1 MSQFDFPRINFSGSA
16 ALDTATANNGNY
28 QPNLTLFDQDES
40 EAFIPPR
47 CYIGDPTKCPSQYAS
62 QILKDKYGQYYVPIA
77 PIGTENYQAWASEPL
92 GTYSADSSYAALYNY
107 LHISGSTPGYWNYY
121 GDLSVS
127 LNDVTVTGIT
137 LPDPNKGSVTFTP
150 QSSGG
155 CPSDLI
161 NMLGAEL
168 SFNSNFFDPSSRT
181 TAYMSDV
188 DSVGQMCTQIFCG
201 QVGLYKNVAGVNTTF
216 FTGSPVKSTAR
227 WMNLS
232 RVLNYT
238 NMVPMGGSASFY
250 SMVEIDPN
258 STIAQTYSKYA
269 GRTVTALFMKIL
281 IHQVYEVRN
290 PDYNTSPKK
299 KVRSSTGEIIEV
311 MKNPALVTISGSIT
325 PWFSND
331 LKTAPL
337 CRIMKSTQTFP
348 ITTSGMIN
356 PVPKGGTAGIG
367 IPASISMGPMLI
379 KQNVVFSTSTL
390 SIDISNAINEY
401 GYNQGPFPPNAGN
414 GDIQPFLSFDS
425 YNLGYLSLMFQSDS
439 GGSPL
444 QVTTL
449 SGSMYGMSNF
459 IQTGGMI
466 DIPVNPAIN
475 FTTGYF
481 YLTMNNQCILQE
493 DSIYITTDTQGIYAE
508 QNQVPANVYMSD
520 GLPKQPFNL
529 RVLFRGNPVQSA
541 VNITLQCINM
551 QTGSIQNTPMQVSDN
566 MPYAFPVTND
576 GCLTYAFVYEDFE
589 KINTLSLANLTA
601 FAMRAYIVVVRVLS
615 QEPQLQPY
623 LSGQQQIT
631 WQVVYDNIFQLYKTL
646 FPIMDIIVPLT
657 EENWS
662 EPFMQQKMLQLIDES
677 NWNQPL
683 YMPVT
688 RDLSAAQR
696 QLLQMWVQQSQQQ
709 KA

>member
-28 QPNLTLFDQDES
+28 QPALTLFDQDES

-47 CYIGDPTKCPSQYAS
+47 CYIGDPAKCPSKYSS
-62 QILKDKYGQYYVPIA
+62 QILKDKNNQYYVPIA
-77 PIGTENYQAWASEPL
+77 PITTENYQSWASEPL
-92 GTYSADSSYAALYNY
+92 GTYSADSFYADLYTY
-107 LHISGSTPGYWNYY
+107 LQLSGSTPGYWNYY

-137 LPDPNKGSVTFTP
+137 LPDSTNGSVTFTP
-150 QSSGG
+150 QNPGS

-201 QVGLYKNVAGVNTTF
+201 QVGLYKNVGGVNTTF

-238 NMVPMGGSASFY
+238 KMVPMGGSASFY

-258 STIAQTYSKYA
+258 STIAKTYSKYA
-269 GRTVTALFMKIL
+269 GRTVTALFMKVL

-290 PDYNTSPKK
+290 PDYNNSPKK

-311 MKNPALVTISGSIT
+311 VKNPALVTISGSIT
-325 PWFSND
+325 PWFSSD

-348 ITTSGMIN
+348 IYTQGMID
-356 PVPKGGTAGIG
+356 PVPKGGTTGIG
-367 IPASISMGPMLI
+367 IPASITMGPMLM
-379 KQNVVFSTSTL
+379 KQNVVFSTNLL
-390 SIDISNAINEY
+390 SIDVSNAINEY
-401 GYNQGPFPPNAGN
+401 GYNQGAFPANAGN
-414 GDIQPFLSFDS
+414 GDIQPFNSFDN
-425 YNLGYLSLMFQSDS
+425 YNFGSLPLMFQPDA
-439 GGSPL
+439 GGTPSL
-444 QVTTL
+444 VTTL
-449 SGSMYGMSNF
+449 NYSMYGTNF

-466 DIPVNPAIN
+466 DIPVNPSVN
-475 FTTGYF
+475 YNNGYF
-481 YLTMNNQCILQE
+481 YLMMNSQTILQE
-493 DSIYITTDTQGIYAE
+493 DNIYITTDTQGIYAE
-508 QNQVPANVYMSD
+508 QNQVPNNVYMSD

-529 RVLFRGNPVQSA
+529 RVLYRGNPQPGP

-551 QTGSIQNTPMQVSDN
+551 QTGSIVNTAIQVSDN
-566 MPYAFPVTND
+566 MPYVFPVSDD
-576 GCLTYAFVYEDFE
+576 GCLTYAFVYEDYE

-615 QEPQLQPY
+615 EEPQLQIY
-623 LSGQQQIT
+623 LSGKQPIT

-662 EPFMQQKMLQLIDES
+662 EPFMQQKMMQLIDES
-677 NWNQPL
+677 NWNLPL